1 MKPSSN
7 DIRTPKLNILLAK
20 RVERDGSY
28 FAEVKRNG
36 ISETIS
42 LKDWMEAFLGRSVNY
57 TIEFTD

>member
-1 MKPSSN
+1 MKSNSN

-20 RVERDGSY
+20 RVERDGDY

>member
-1 MKPSSN
+1 MKSNSN

-20 RVERDGSY
+20 RVERDGGY